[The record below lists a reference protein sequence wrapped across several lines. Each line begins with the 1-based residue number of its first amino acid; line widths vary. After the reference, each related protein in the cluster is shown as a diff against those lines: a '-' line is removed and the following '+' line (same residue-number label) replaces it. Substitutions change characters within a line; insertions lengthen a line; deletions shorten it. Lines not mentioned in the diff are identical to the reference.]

1 MRTPDFSGITNLEV
15 LVLNNCTSLVKVHN
29 SVVHLNK
36 LVTLDLADCKNLT
49 KIPSGIYKL
58 KSVKLSGCTKLGMVP
73 RFEFASPSTLRYSLR
88 ISSGIPLEC
97 FGFKISKLLHL
108 KGLMDCASLVE
119 NHEAI
124 TYVDNLHNSVLHLD
138 KLVTLDLAD
147 CKNFI
152 GIPKLSGLV
161 IVETLFFTNCTS
173 LVEVHKSVLH
183 LDKVVTLWLADYKN
197 LTKIRYDINLSG
209 FTKFDMVLRFEFP
222 SPSTLRYAFRMSSGI
237 PLESFG
243 FKISKLLQL
252 CLTDCASLV
261 KNHGAITCVDI
272 HKIHEAITYVD
283 IPKIHEAIT
292 YLDDL
297 ATRYS
302 DLENLVIFNFHNHLT
317 ILDVSL
323 SRRFSSLDELPICLQ
338 ALDAN
343 NATSLEWILTG
354 SNLKLSEQLIISIG
368 CSKLLKE
375 DHTSN
380 PRKKL
385 LKELIARDRFSVF
398 LPGAEFPDWFDYKS
412 TGSILSFV
420 VTPLVKQKIRGWFL
434 CAVFSSRFH
443 DIYGFTVICK
453 FKNNTKGTE
462 LLYRQKNCHV
472 IPCQEHLW
480 LHSVPLHHVAHLLEA
495 GDEVEYSIH
504 VNGSFQP
511 KKFGFNLIYEN
522 DKKDYQSYFEAM
534 IQNASPPYKNDFL
547 HEDVSTDQAMAG
559 DHKIHPPYVQDQPS
573 EGNRQRGWPY
583 LHENPQGAMFF
594 EGRAPFEQ
602 NLYLPGIPTMNSMS
616 QTERLR
622 SLEAER
628 QLLHH
633 QLENERRAHL
643 ATRENAAWA
652 SWQHRDQIAALESQL
667 RIALAH
673 GSQFAPQLYM
683 DLPRPHFESESASS
697 SQFATASSSSAPTQ
711 ATISGLTPMA
721 SMRHSTLGLDYAAFL
736 DSPALGIQSF
746 NDPSRSTQSNR
757 GSDLSQ

>member
-1 MRTPDFSGITNLEV
+1 VGEQILQKLKFLDVSHSYHLMRTPDFSGITNLEV

-302 DLENLVIFNFHNHLT
+302 DLENCDYLSAINQEMITEIFELIDTRASWFNMDEAISYNDDLANYHRDHEIFKYLSHQNLEMMSEISKLIDTRASLVEIHESITYLVALMREQFFPSLKLCHRELRKLSQLRILERCLQLLLDSELCLHLSRGLLQWSQRLKCSRPLFQYSQRVHYISVLIKKLSRVVGELLDSELGYRSLSISRSLELKLLNNFVRFRLPVVIFNFHNHLT
-317 ILDVSL
+317 ILNVSL
-323 SRRFSSLDELPICLQ
+323 SRRFRSLDELPICLQ
-338 ALDAN
+338 ALGAN

-368 CSKLLKE
+368 CSKLLKK

-385 LKELIARDRFSVF
+385 LKVS
-398 LPGAEFPDWFDYKS
+398 S
-412 TGSILSFV
+412 LSL
-420 VTPLVKQKIRGWFL
+420 LV
-434 CAVFSSRFH
+434 
-443 DIYGFTVICK
+443 
-453 FKNNTKGTE
+453 
-462 LLYRQKNCHV
+462 
-472 IPCQEHLW
+472 
-480 LHSVPLHHVAHLLEA
+480 
-495 GDEVEYSIH
+495 
-504 VNGSFQP
+504 
-511 KKFGFNLIYEN
+511 
-522 DKKDYQSYFEAM
+522 
-534 IQNASPPYKNDFL
+534 
-547 HEDVSTDQAMAG
+547 
-559 DHKIHPPYVQDQPS
+559 
-573 EGNRQRGWPY
+573 
-583 LHENPQGAMFF
+583 
-594 EGRAPFEQ
+594 
-602 NLYLPGIPTMNSMS
+602 
-616 QTERLR
+616 
-622 SLEAER
+622 
-628 QLLHH
+628 
-633 QLENERRAHL
+633 
-643 ATRENAAWA
+643 
-652 SWQHRDQIAALESQL
+652 
-667 RIALAH
+667 
-673 GSQFAPQLYM
+673 
-683 DLPRPHFESESASS
+683 
-697 SQFATASSSSAPTQ
+697 
-711 ATISGLTPMA
+711 
-721 SMRHSTLGLDYAAFL
+721 
-736 DSPALGIQSF
+736 
-746 NDPSRSTQSNR
+746 
-757 GSDLSQ
+757 